1 MRHPPTAMNSL
12 RNLALML
19 TDTTKPTRSPPNLGF
34 NAMMKNGTDTTN
46 LADGAPTN
54 DS

>member
-1 MRHPPTAMNSL
+1 MRHPPTTMNSL

-19 TDTTKPTRSPPNLGF
+19 TDTT
-34 NAMMKNGTDTTN
+34 N